1 LHECFCIQ
9 KGRNDGF
16 ELEQRFEWE
25 RVRLLACCNIKPH
38 NKKGKY
44 LTPEKLIKFEWEK
57 TKKEIDIEQQR
68 KRAEYVKKKYELLKK
83 KNG

>member
-1 LHECFCIQ
+1 MITVSDNA
-9 KGRNDGF
+9 RNQVD
-16 ELEQRFEWE
+16 
-25 RVRLLACCNIKPH
+25 
-38 NKKGKY
+38 
-44 LTPEKLIKFEWEK
+44 KLIKFEWEK